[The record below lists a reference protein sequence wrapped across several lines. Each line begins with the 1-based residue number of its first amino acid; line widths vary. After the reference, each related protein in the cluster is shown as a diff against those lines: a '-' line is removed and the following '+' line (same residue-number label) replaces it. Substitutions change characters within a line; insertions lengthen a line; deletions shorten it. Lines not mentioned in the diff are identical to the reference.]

1 MKHRL
6 VHLLQKFV
14 ANPPTRAA
22 LAVGLLPPPYALLEV
37 TGRKTG
43 KPRTVP
49 VGAAVDGDTV
59 WIVSEHGYKSGYVR
73 NIQHDPRVRLKLRRG
88 LRTRWR
94 SGTAHLLPDDDP
106 RERQRAISSGKL
118 SVRLNALA
126 VRSFGTDLLTVRI
139 DLDQEAGRTSSP
151 A

>member
-22 LAVGLLPPPYALLEV
+22 LALGIVPPPYALLEV

-43 KPRTVP
+43 KPRRTP

-59 WIVSEHGYKSGYVR
+59 WIVSEHGYRSGYVR
-73 NIQHDPRVRLKLRRG
+73 NIERDPRVRVKLRRG

-106 RERQRAISSGKL
+106 RARQRAISRGKPA
-118 SVRLNALA
+118 VWLNALA
-126 VRSFGTDLLTVRI
+126 VRGFGTQLLTMRI
-139 DLDQEAGRTSSP
+139 DLDKEPETG
-151 A
+151 